1 MANKDNRPL
10 IFIIVLSAAFLLG
23 FLLSGCSE
31 AKKNAKAL
39 NRVETD
45 VTLLNHA
52 WGKGSELWP
61 CSNDTVH
68 STKSDTL
75 SLVLLDTVF
84 KQIEGTQHTLLF
96 RDRQNNTDPIFMGN
110 PDTMQITITKTFVVH
125 DTTWAVITDRRREKT
140 MADTIIRWAGII
152 KAHEARS
159 AELMQRITDDKKSH
173 TRSMWRLGLVLG
185 GAVILLTLVF
195 GLVIR
200 TKI

>member
-1 MANKDNRPL
+1 MAHKDNRPL
-10 IFIIVLSAAFLLG
+10 IFVIVLSAAFLLG

-68 STKSDTL
+68 STKSDTV
-75 SLVLLDTVF
+75 SLVLVDTVF
-84 KQIEGTQHTLLF
+84 KHDIVN
-96 RDRQNNTDPIFMGN
+96 RV
-110 PDTMQITITKTFVVH
+110 DTMQITITQTKVVR
-125 DTTWAVITDRRREKT
+125 DTTFAFITDRRREKT
-140 MADTIIRWAGII
+140 MADTIIRWAGVI

-195 GLVIR
+195 GVVIK